1 MKLIA
6 LYSTVQGSGKST
18 VARLICKHRNAFILP
33 FAQPVKKAT
42 VQFLQAFGIGIQ
54 DAAGYVYIDKESQLP
69 GMPEGVTARFVQQRL
84 ATDFVRKM
92 IDPDAWVKAWERQLC
107 DPSFYADRR
116 EDQIIVVDDMR
127 FMGEAISVMKRD
139 GQLWRIVNPSAIRAD
154 ERRRRYKGFL
164 GKLFHLKKGKHASE
178 GNLDDL
184 EFDVT
189 IVNDGTVEQLEAKVL
204 DALKSIR

>member
-18 VARLICKHRNAFILP
+18 VARLICKHHRASVLP

-42 VQFLQAFGIGIQ
+42 VQFLQVLGIE

-69 GMPEGVTARFVQQRL
+69 GMPEGVTARFIQQRL
-84 ATDFVRKM
+84 GTDFVRKM
-92 IDPDAWVKAWERQLC
+92 IDPDAWVKAWERELS
-107 DPSFYADRR
+107 DPSLYVDPQ
-116 EDQIIVVDDMR
+116 EDQIIIADDMR
-127 FMGEAISVMKRD
+127 FMNEAISAMKRD
-139 GQLWRIVNPSAIRAD
+139 GQLWRIVSPSAIRAD

>member
-42 VQFLQAFGIGIQ
+42 VQFLQALGIE

-69 GMPEGVTARFVQQRL
+69 GMPEGVTARFIQQRL
-84 ATDFVRKM
+84 GTDFVRKM

-107 DPSFYADRR
+107 DPSLYANRR
-116 EDQIIVVDDMR
+116 EDQIIVADDMR
-127 FMGEAISVMKRD
+127 FMSEAISVMKRD
-139 GQLWRIVNPSAIRAD
+139 GQLWRIVNPSAIKAD
-154 ERRRRYKGFL
+154 ERRRRYKGFI
-164 GKLFHLKKGKHASE
+164 GKLFRLKKNKHASE
-178 GNLDDL
+178 GNLDNLD
-184 EFDVT
+184 FDVT